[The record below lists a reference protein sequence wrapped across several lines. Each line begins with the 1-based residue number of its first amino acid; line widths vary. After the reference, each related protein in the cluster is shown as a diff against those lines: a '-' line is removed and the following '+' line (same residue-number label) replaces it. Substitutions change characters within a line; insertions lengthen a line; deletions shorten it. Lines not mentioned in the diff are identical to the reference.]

1 MHSTAK
7 RQTWLNTLML
17 GHTHQLCTELTV
29 HIQVQGLCQLG
40 HFPNRPAALT
50 PPTLVKPLNMSRP
63 QARSTSTILEQARL
77 QVVWQLLQ
85 QVQEQVLKDIP
96 RHRRPPWVLKA
107 QARTT
112 RTGSG

>member
-1 MHSTAK
+1 MHRTAK
-7 RQTWLNTLML
+7 RKTGLKTLML
-17 GHTHQLCTELTV
+17 GHTHQLCTELTE
-29 HIQVQGLCQLG
+29 HIQVQGLRQLG
-40 HFPNRPAALT
+40 HFPNRPPALT
-50 PPTLVKPLNMSRP
+50 PPTLANPLNMSRP
-63 QARSTSTILEQARL
+63 QARSTILEQAWL

-96 RHRRPPWVLKA
+96 RHRGPPWVLKA